1 MGVGNLPA
9 VTVRSETSTCDE
21 GILER
26 RTLGETRTEETG
38 DLFDQSFGSQEG
50 VVLFRELLDE
60 LFVLVEPEYIIIIMK
75 FVAKDYW
82 LGEHPLF
89 QIINRHV
96 LELNLLGTIDIGS
109 ISKNAD
115 GHARTRNVREPV
127 KNVTIV
133 LVDGGDRPLVR
144 LT

>member
-21 GILER
+21 GILDR
-26 RTLGETRTEETG
+26 RTLGETRTEETR

-75 FVAKDYW
+75 FVAKNDW
-82 LGEHPLF
+82 LGQAPTSSNH
-89 QIINRHV
+89 QQ
-96 LELNLLGTIDIGS
+96 TC
-109 ISKNAD
+109 
-115 GHARTRNVREPV
+115 TRAQSAWH
-127 KNVTIV
+127 
-133 LVDGGDRPLVR
+133 DRYR
-144 LT
+144 QHRQGCRWTCEDEER